1 VAEKRFIEPGHFGRG
16 DEVDAEV
23 KLVPAEEILEQG
35 AGGGAELTRID
46 AAHALAVPY
55 K

>member
-1 VAEKRFIEPGHFGRG
+1 MAEKRFIEPGHFRRR

-23 KLVPAEEILEQG
+23 KLIPAEEILEQG
-35 AGGGAELTRID
+35 AGGGAEVARID
-46 AAHALAVPY
+46 ATRALAVPY